1 MAGPDIVEML
11 RHHWDGQRNTEY
23 ACCTSIG
30 DAAAE
35 TIAALRV
42 ALDEARAIS
51 DRDARDIAALRALVA
66 ALEAALRYLIPDPLE
81 VTVSPPHYETWRQH
95 LELMRAS
102 ASAGGGHEAAREA
115 LKYFETGL
123 DAWNDVATDAPEDS
137 HHE

>member
-51 DRDARDIAALRALVA
+51 DRDARDIAALRARVAEAERQLRALVFNTHTPHDLA
-66 ALEAALRYLIPDPLE
+66 KAKEDAIRWLTPSAPDVHTPKP
-81 VTVSPPHYETWRQH
+81 VCKQCGRS
-95 LELMRAS
+95 
-102 ASAGGGHEAAREA
+102 
-115 LKYFETGL
+115 L
-123 DAWNDVATDAPEDS
+123 DARGKCRVPE
-137 HHE
+137 HNP